1 MVGRELHGTDERECW
16 EPCPFEKG
24 RVKSRAIGLANER
37 GSGIGCESEIVGP
50 WQRLVVEFEMWDIVD
65 VDREAVDGVDVFAGA
80 RVVDVGRKAVDG
92 DVARDTVVNFSPS
105 AASPTSPVTC
115 SSILAAFPLP
125 FEFPGS
131 FVSVLYVEVGLNE

>member
-1 MVGRELHGTDERECW
+1 MEL
-16 EPCPFEKG
+16 
-24 RVKSRAIGLANER
+24 
-37 GSGIGCESEIVGP
+37 
-50 WQRLVVEFEMWDIVD
+50 EMWVVD
-65 VDREAVDGVDVFAGA
+65 VDCEAVGGGDIFVGA
-80 RVVDVGRKAVDG
+80 RVVDVGCKVVDG
-92 DVARDTVVNFSPS
+92 DVAHDTVVNFSPS